1 MGSAV
6 AGSHSVN
13 MPMPWT
19 YRHASAEWQRF
30 LDIAKEEMDLVSN
43 NSAYTAIEGVLLA
56 FRRRL
61 TVDQALRFADALPS
75 VVRAIFLYRWHPEA
89 PAPWGSRDVQ
99 TAEAKALR
107 PDHNLTPDNCIDA
120 TAIALRAVVR
130 PDEIDPVL
138 SAIGPEAEAFWR
150 VAPERLRPVDFP

>member
-1 MGSAV
+1 MGGASA
-6 AGSHSVN
+6 GYNSLM

-43 NSAYTAIEGVLLA
+43 NSAYTAIDGVLLA

-61 TVDQALRFADALPS
+61 TIGQALRFADALPS
-75 VVRAIFLYRWHPEA
+75 VLRAIFLYRWYPET
-89 PAPWGSRDVQ
+89 PAPWGSREAQ

-107 PDHNLTPDNCIDA
+107 PNHNLTPDNCIEA

-130 PDEIDPVL
+130 PDEIDPAL
-138 SAIGPEAEAFWR
+138 SAISAEAEAFWQ